1 MALST
6 VTDMV
11 MIIELETL
19 HLRNATV
26 FLIDSPDLSFPN
38 LDRLVLCDTARIE
51 GDDSDYADIFNAKAM
66 PKLAHLALDCHGL
79 RGAETLEPFIK
90 HVLPLARSL
99 AFNRSNYG
107 PGDLEAYSMIM
118 SEAQLSPKLEHLSVA
133 LDSEGLSLRI
143 LFEDSLSLK
152 LDTLHLSGD
161 ELGTRDTA
169 LQLVVIGKGEHDS
182 IKVEK
187 VVLYSKTRESP
198 GHDYSAMELEAFT
211 WVSRGGFRCG
221 DFEMECPPFEDFDG
235 SYHFANLV

>member
-1 MALST
+1 MI
-6 VTDMV
+6 V
-11 MIIELETL
+11 IIELETL

-26 FLIDSPDLSFPN
+26 FLINTADLSFPN
-38 LDRLVLCDTARIE
+38 LDRLVLSDTARIE
-51 GDDSDYADIFNAKAM
+51 GDDSDYATVFNAKAM
-66 PKLAHLALDCHGL
+66 PKLAHLALDCCGL
-79 RGAETLEPFIK
+79 GGSEMLAPFIK

-161 ELGTRDTA
+161 ELGTRETA
-169 LQLVVIGKGEHDS
+169 EQLVRIGKGKHES

-187 VVLYSKTRESP
+187 VVLYGHTRESP
-198 GHDYSAMELEAFT
+198 GHDYSAKELEAFT
-211 WVSRGGFRCG
+211 WVSRGGFSCG
-221 DFEMECPPFEDFDG
+221 LFEMEYPPFEDFDG
-235 SYHFANLV
+235 SYHSANLV

>member
-1 MALST
+1 
-6 VTDMV
+6 
-11 MIIELETL
+11 
-19 HLRNATV
+19 
-26 FLIDSPDLSFPN
+26 
-38 LDRLVLCDTARIE
+38 
-51 GDDSDYADIFNAKAM
+51 
-66 PKLAHLALDCHGL
+66 
-79 RGAETLEPFIK
+79 
-90 HVLPLARSL
+90 
-99 AFNRSNYG
+99 
-107 PGDLEAYSMIM
+107 MIM
-118 SEAQLSPKLEHLSVA
+118 SEARLSPNLEHLSVA

-143 LFEDSLSLK
+143 LIEDAPNLNLK
-152 LDTLHLSGD
+152 TLHLSGD

-198 GHDYSAMELEAFT
+198 GHDYSAKELEAFT